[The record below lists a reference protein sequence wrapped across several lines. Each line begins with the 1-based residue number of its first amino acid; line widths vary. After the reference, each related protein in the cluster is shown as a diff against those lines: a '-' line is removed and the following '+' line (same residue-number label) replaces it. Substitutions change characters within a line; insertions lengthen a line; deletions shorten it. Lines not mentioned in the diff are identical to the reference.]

1 MAWDASRNAI
11 YAERCRN
18 VAVAAQNLAEEA
30 QRLRTVFVQQLQ
42 SNPAAFADTP
52 IATKA
57 EITTFQSYLT
67 ELLTFHNGGG
77 TLTNTARGT
86 AWTLPLIDT
95 SPAS

>member
-1 MAWDASRNAI
+1 MAWDSDRNRI

-18 VAVAAQNLAEEA
+18 IAKEMQALAEEA
-30 QRLRTVFVQQLQ
+30 ARLRTVFTQELQ
-42 SNPAAFADTP
+42 SSPAAFADTP

-67 ELLTFHNGGG
+67 DFLTFHNGGG
-77 TLTNTARGT
+77 TLASTARGT

-95 SPAS
+95 VSA